1 MSRTDSHM
9 ASAPAAK
16 AQSFKSKYK
25 LQGIITSV
33 VIMWLDYILIYQGLV
48 AGDPGLVGGGM
59 IVMFAAV
66 AVAYYF
72 G

>member
-1 MSRTDSHM
+1 M
-9 ASAPAAK
+9 

-25 LQGIITSV
+25 LQGTIASV
-33 VIMWLDYILIYQGLV
+33 VIMWLDFALVHQGLV
-48 AGDPGLVGGGM
+48 ANDPTLVGGGM
-59 IVMFAAV
+59 IVMFVAV

>member
-1 MSRTDSHM
+1 MSRTNSQ
-9 ASAPAAK
+9 AAK

-25 LQGIITSV
+25 LQGLIASV
-33 VIMWLDYILIYQGLV
+33 VVMWLDYVLIYQGLI
-48 AGDPGLVGGGM
+48 AGDLGLVGGGM